1 MTSIARHHTDGPI
14 ALAVVKRNTD
24 PELVLDVEGVS
35 AAQTVIV
42 SP

>member
-1 MTSIARHHTDGPI
+1 MPDASVLDRRQQ
-14 ALAVVKRNTD
+14 LAVVKRNTD
-24 PELVLDVEGVS
+24 PELVLDIEGVS